1 MIRRYSALSLLL
13 EVGILAALFF
23 AIPSVR
29 AQQPSPSAAPPE
41 AQGQQPLPSSPPS
54 PPGQKEKPKAPD
66 MTTLE
71 QQTGTSNERL
81 FWVLPDFLLI
91 ENVTSL
97 PPLSVGATF
106 KVVARSSFDYIEYP
120 VYGMLAGIS

>member
-1 MIRRYSALSLLL
+1 
-13 EVGILAALFF
+13 
-23 AIPSVR
+23 
-29 AQQPSPSAAPPE
+29 
-41 AQGQQPLPSSPPS
+41 
-54 PPGQKEKPKAPD
+54 

-97 PPLSVGATF
+97 PPLSVGAKF
-106 KVVARSSFDYIEYP
+106 KVCARSSFDYIEYP
-120 VYGMLAGIS
+120 VYGGELKSAMTQFLVSLMNSGPTFAAVSARSDAPRMAAARPSSI